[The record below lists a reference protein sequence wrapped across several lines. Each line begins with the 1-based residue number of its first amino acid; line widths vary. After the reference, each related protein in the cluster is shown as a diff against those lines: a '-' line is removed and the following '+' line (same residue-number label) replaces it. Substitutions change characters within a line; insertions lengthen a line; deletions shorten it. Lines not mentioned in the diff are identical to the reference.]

1 MKHFSRVFAAIVI
14 PLAAAGCA
22 VVPLPGET
30 VVTAPLIQSDS
41 QQIGTVRM
49 TAAPNGVTW
58 RSVSRAFGNAIG
70 TEFDASALDARLRL
84 APCPTALEAFAQP
97 TANAGSAHLTVGVRC
112 NGGPRWTVYVPVSV
126 SSNVDVLVLK
136 QAVQRGAHLSADDV
150 QLARRRV
157 PGLARDAVTS
167 LAALSGK
174 HVRNSLPGG
183 TALSS
188 DMLASDALIK
198 RGQQVMLV
206 ASLGGIEVRAAGTAL
221 SEVDENGRVRVQNLS
236 SMRIVEGTAESA
248 SRVRVSP

>member
-1 MKHFSRVFAAIVI
+1 MLRRAFQLLYRSASCATALLLLSAA
-14 PLAAAGCA
+14 
-22 VVPLPGET
+22 
-30 VVTAPLIQSDS
+30 
-41 QQIGTVRM
+41 VR
-49 TAAPNGVTW
+49 AAPQIQPLE
-58 RSVSRAFGNAIG
+58 SVREAATRYLSKEMAGNAIG

-112 NGGPRWTVYVPVSV
+112 NGGARWTVYVPVSV

-157 PGLARDAVTS
+157 PGLARDALTS

-206 ASLGGIEVRAAGTAL
+206 ASLGGIEVRAVGTAL